1 MPSSEANMQV
11 QSWDGIENEQLNPL
25 SSRQVVHGETMTVA
39 RMHLKKGCLVPE
51 HSHHNEQVSMVEQGS
66 LNFNIGGTERVLSA
80 GDLVRIPPNVP
91 HSVKALEDSI
101 AVDLFSPPRQDW
113 IRGDDA
119 YLRK

>member
-1 MPSSEANMQV
+1 MEV
-11 QSWDGIENEQLNPL
+11 HSWKSVEKEHLNPL
-25 SSRQVVHGETMTVA
+25 SGRQVVHTETMTVA
-39 RMHLKKGCLVPE
+39 RMHLKKGCVVPE
-51 HSHHNEQVSMVEQGS
+51 HHHHNEQISMIEEGS
-66 LNFNIGGTERVLSA
+66 LQFKIGGADRVVGA

-91 HSVKALEDSI
+91 HSVVALEDSI